1 MCREREE
8 ARQSNR
14 QCVRQREGEGERERE
29 REQGSYKR
37 AKISKN
43 EITRASQR
51 MREERERKPGIIN
64 GIE

>member
-1 MCREREE
+1 MCKTERESE
-8 ARQSNR
+8 R
-14 QCVRQREGEGERERE
+14 GRERE

-51 MREERERKPGIIN
+51 MRKRGRQQGIIN